1 MAKLNKTRTIAAA
14 LLGTAVLGAPITSFA
29 QDFRTTSNSYSECKT
44 ADRNNQVVGGLIGA
58 VAGGVFGSQVSGNGA
73 RTEGSII
80 GAALGAA
87 AGAGIADGSRNCSTE
102 ARRVQTGF
110 NSNVPRTIG
119 TTRVATN
126 RIVTTGV
133 NNRGFNNRGFNNRSV
148 GTQTVSYRNNSRR
161 VEQRLY
167 EIERDI
173 KTANIKI
180 EKLEYEER
188 LLKKK
193 LRNARNTRQIRF
205 RLKEIDDKICY
216 LKDEKR
222 DLKREANKITS
233 RRY

>member
-29 QDFRTTSNSYSECKT
+29 QDFRTTSNSYTECKT

-110 NSNVPRTIG
+110 NGSVSTPRTLG
-119 TTRVATN
+119 TTRVAGN
-126 RIVTTGV
+126 RIVTTGGS
-133 NNRGFNNRGFNNRSV
+133 NRGFNNRTI

-222 DLKREANKITS
+222 DLRREANKLTS